1 MAEYLGDGIYRVG
14 KAERLWSCRKAVMDD
29 AIDQVEPG
37 IPPAD
42 ARFGWFKGAIPTSSN
57 EGGFYVVEFLDDQ
70 KIRVLAYVDM
80 YGRAFTTETGFE
92 RPPAQPQDLFIAL
105 AEGSSSNGT
114 IFVRGEDGSPIACA
128 PFTKSGSGQNAKYT
142 IGETWYDF
150 KGHGKRLHYYDLM
163 TRAYLAFVYRPTL
176 GKATLPFG
184 IDEVYR
190 VLAQDELLPA
200 LKTVIERANKVETD
214 HLVTAHPVVSKLSH
228 RLVAAGIPD
237 LAAEDED
244 AELRLIRTAQYAN
257 TFFVR
262 DMNESSALPETT
274 IWEIEAALNLF
285 SLTESLLQ
293 VLQSK
298 GELASLAGCE
308 AYLLETAAGQLIE
321 LELAS
326 ELAVGKPAGQWQ
338 ARSHIAAGIENMA
351 LPLRVEARF
360 RLDLPAGQ
368 VKFEMRVPDASMMA
382 SLFDKSEGEAAA
394 LAERYARQ
402 VGLLLV
408 DIAMRSSARIE
419 RVDLVARTIGRD
431 GSEDVDLFSASF
443 DRDLYERSNGFLE
456 ERKGDPSTLYE
467 SLLDRAT
474 SANFTETASLSAT
487 PQPDPH
493 AELSPE
499 VAAAFGAK
507 TYRDLEIFF
516 NAELRSTAECLADA
530 IAAAADTSSAVASV
544 RQIEADTLAH
554 DSNPRTAEAFTRLL
568 RALAEGTIDPHEQ
581 NTTVNCFLG
590 EDECMSAYR
599 AAEALTSA
607 DQPEEALQILTNAVA
622 KLEETGHF
630 TDNETA
636 VYRVFDSSAARLVYN
651 QVKAGTLPAPHNCT
665 ILQDKGKETQLAPD
679 SYAFC
684 LFELAYLLCSRD
696 HIDEA
701 MRYAKKAIT
710 IAPTMSA
717 GYRALGRIFVFN
729 DDFANAR
736 ATLESALTL
745 MTSPDDIAALYYH
758 LAYALWKS
766 GDPETALASY
776 IKALQTSNVVSAACV
791 SEIEELQKDTGLPL
805 PLSEDIDRLLD
816 EAGVPLVPTE
826 SMRAVL
832 EEAAITALDEGL
844 FDIARVLLSFVFRY
858 RNDDALVGVLRS
870 LETSLF

>member
-42 ARFGWFKGAIPTSSN
+42 ARFGWFKGAIPTPSN

-308 AYLLETAAGQLIE
+308 AYLLETAAGQSIE

-443 DRDLYERSNGFLE
+443 DRNLYERSNGFLE

-467 SLLDRAT
+467 SLPDQVT
-474 SANFTETASLSAT
+474 SANFTEAASLPAT

-499 VAAAFGAK
+499 VATAFSAK
-507 TYRDLEIFF
+507 
-516 NAELRSTAECLADA
+516 
-530 IAAAADTSSAVASV
+530 
-544 RQIEADTLAH
+544 
-554 DSNPRTAEAFTRLL
+554 RTATW
-568 RALAEGTIDPHEQ
+568 
-581 NTTVNCFLG
+581 
-590 EDECMSAYR
+590 
-599 AAEALTSA
+599 
-607 DQPEEALQILTNAVA
+607 
-622 KLEETGHF
+622 
-630 TDNETA
+630 
-636 VYRVFDSSAARLVYN
+636 
-651 QVKAGTLPAPHNCT
+651 
-665 ILQDKGKETQLAPD
+665 
-679 SYAFC
+679 
-684 LFELAYLLCSRD
+684 
-696 HIDEA
+696 
-701 MRYAKKAIT
+701 RY
-710 IAPTMSA
+710 S
-717 GYRALGRIFVFN
+717 
-729 DDFANAR
+729 
-736 ATLESALTL
+736 LTL
-745 MTSPDDIAALYYH
+745 NCAR
-758 LAYALWKS
+758 
-766 GDPETALASY
+766 
-776 IKALQTSNVVSAACV
+776 QQNV
-791 SEIEELQKDTGLPL
+791 LP
-805 PLSEDIDRLLD
+805 
-816 EAGVPLVPTE
+816 
-826 SMRAVL
+826 MR
-832 EEAAITALDEGL
+832 
-844 FDIARVLLSFVFRY
+844 
-858 RNDDALVGVLRS
+858 
-870 LETSLF
+870 

>member
-1 MAEYLGDGIYRVG
+1 MAEYLGDSIYRVG

-42 ARFGWFKGAIPTSSN
+42 ARFGWFKGAIPTPSN

-214 HLVTAHPVVSKLSH
+214 HLVTAHPVVSKLSG
-228 RLVAAGIPD
+228 RLIAVGIPD

-308 AYLLETAAGQLIE
+308 AYLLETAAGQTIE

-368 VKFEMRVPDASMMA
+368 VKFEMRVPDASMIA

-467 SLLDRAT
+467 SLPDQAT
-474 SANFTETASLSAT
+474 SANFTEAASLSAT

-516 NAELRSTAECLADA
+516 NA
-530 IAAAADTSSAVASV
+530 
-544 RQIEADTLAH
+544 
-554 DSNPRTAEAFTRLL
+554 
-568 RALAEGTIDPHEQ
+568 
-581 NTTVNCFLG
+581 
-590 EDECMSAYR
+590 
-599 AAEALTSA
+599 
-607 DQPEEALQILTNAVA
+607 
-622 KLEETGHF
+622 
-630 TDNETA
+630 
-636 VYRVFDSSAARLVYN
+636 
-651 QVKAGTLPAPHNCT
+651 
-665 ILQDKGKETQLAPD
+665 
-679 SYAFC
+679 
-684 LFELAYLLCSRD
+684 
-696 HIDEA
+696 
-701 MRYAKKAIT
+701 
-710 IAPTMSA
+710 
-717 GYRALGRIFVFN
+717 
-729 DDFANAR
+729 
-736 ATLESALTL
+736 
-745 MTSPDDIAALYYH
+745 
-758 LAYALWKS
+758 
-766 GDPETALASY
+766 
-776 IKALQTSNVVSAACV
+776 
-791 SEIEELQKDTGLPL
+791 
-805 PLSEDIDRLLD
+805 
-816 EAGVPLVPTE
+816 
-826 SMRAVL
+826 
-832 EEAAITALDEGL
+832 
-844 FDIARVLLSFVFRY
+844 
-858 RNDDALVGVLRS
+858 
-870 LETSLF
+870 

>member
-42 ARFGWFKGAIPTSSN
+42 ARFGWFKGAIPTPSN

-214 HLVTAHPVVSKLSH
+214 HLVTAHPVVSKLSD
-228 RLVAAGIPD
+228 RLIAAGIPD
-237 LAAEDED
+237 LAAEDKD

-308 AYLLETAAGQLIE
+308 AYLLETAAGQSIE

-419 RVDLVARTIGRD
+419 RVD
-431 GSEDVDLFSASF
+431 
-443 DRDLYERSNGFLE
+443 
-456 ERKGDPSTLYE
+456 
-467 SLLDRAT
+467 
-474 SANFTETASLSAT
+474 
-487 PQPDPH
+487 
-493 AELSPE
+493 
-499 VAAAFGAK
+499 
-507 TYRDLEIFF
+507 
-516 NAELRSTAECLADA
+516 
-530 IAAAADTSSAVASV
+530 
-544 RQIEADTLAH
+544 
-554 DSNPRTAEAFTRLL
+554 
-568 RALAEGTIDPHEQ
+568 
-581 NTTVNCFLG
+581 
-590 EDECMSAYR
+590 
-599 AAEALTSA
+599 
-607 DQPEEALQILTNAVA
+607 
-622 KLEETGHF
+622 
-630 TDNETA
+630 
-636 VYRVFDSSAARLVYN
+636 
-651 QVKAGTLPAPHNCT
+651 
-665 ILQDKGKETQLAPD
+665 
-679 SYAFC
+679 
-684 LFELAYLLCSRD
+684 
-696 HIDEA
+696 
-701 MRYAKKAIT
+701 
-710 IAPTMSA
+710 
-717 GYRALGRIFVFN
+717 
-729 DDFANAR
+729 
-736 ATLESALTL
+736 
-745 MTSPDDIAALYYH
+745 IAALYYH

-816 EAGVPLVPTE
+816 EARVPLVPTE